1 MVVMISHEINSLI
14 IFVSLPFSSQM
25 YFGNHSRRD
34 MNSGSIWLHSSQPD
48 VDDVGEVDTDPDK
61 DIDPDSED
69 TTVDSDPDGLN
80 LPELEFTMN
89 GSKNGDEEVD
99 DDDEVEEEDDIQMD
113 EDDCS
118 DELEPQFKKKK
129 TK

>member
-1 MVVMISHEINSLI
+1 
-14 IFVSLPFSSQM
+14 M

-34 MNSGSIWLHSSQPD
+34 IESNWFGTTEAD
-48 VDDVGEVDTDPDK
+48 VDDVGHDGDVGEVNTDK
-61 DIDPDSED
+61 DLDPDSGD
-69 TTVDSDPDGLN
+69 ATVDSDSDGLN

-89 GSKNGDEEVD
+89 GSKN
-99 DDDEVEEEDDIQMD
+99 DDDEVEEDDDDDVEYEDDIQMD
-113 EDDCS
+113 EEDCE